1 MRAIRILF
9 VFLLVSSVSLSQTFD
24 EIDITNFS
32 NVDGWTYLGLTDG
45 FDTYYKSNVGC
56 FDRIILLQFDSK
68 TFYVENPNVPV
79 FESIY
84 NHLRN
89 NFGEED
95 INVDF
100 IRYGTDV
107 NDDEN
112 FCKAIR
118 EGNATI
124 SRTWILYDIRICLDW
139 FYDNNMSKD
148 MIVILSYYK

>member
-1 MRAIRILF
+1 MRVIKILF

-24 EIDITNFS
+24 EIDITDFS
-32 NVDGWTYLGLTDG
+32 NIDGWTYLCLTDG
-45 FDTYYKSNVGC
+45 FDTYYKSNVYF
-56 FDRIILLQFDSK
+56 FDRILLLQFDSK
-68 TFYVENPNVPV
+68 TFYVENPNVPI

-84 NHLRN
+84 DHIRN

-107 NDDEN
+107 DDDEK
-112 FCKAIR
+112 FHKAIR

-124 SRTWILYDIRICLDW
+124 SRMWILDNIKICLDW
-139 FYDNNMSKD
+139 FYDYNMSKD
-148 MIVILSYYK
+148 MIIILSYYK